1 MEDPHIERE
10 SKSVSC
16 PVGLSLCN
24 PMDYSPTGSSFHGI
38 FQVRILVWVAILF
51 SRDFDNPG
59 IKPESPALQVDS
71 LLSDP

>member
-1 MEDPHIERE
+1 MHDPHIERE

-24 PMDYSPTGSSFHGI
+24 PMDCSPPASSFHGI
-38 FQVRILVWVAILF
+38 FQVRILLWVAILF

-59 IKPESPALQVDS
+59 IKSESPALQTDS
-71 LLSDP
+71 LLYDP